1 MKTFKV
7 SIPRRISYTE
17 CEVFFVEAETEQD
30 AINQVNES
38 NEIGEFENNNDYETV
53 EIYDMEAEEV
63 KPMEAV

>member
-1 MKTFKV
+1 MKKFKV

-30 AINQVNES
+30 AMNQVNES

-53 EIYDMEAEEV
+53 EIYDMEVEEV

>member
-30 AINQVNES
+30 AMNQVNES

-53 EIYDMEAEEV
+53 EIYDMEVEEV